1 MNVKYEYIHMHIII
15 FLVLNENKVILLW
28 KLDIYE
34 LIITFLTPVR
44 AKSVKKIQPR
54 KEKQLTPFCPSF
66 IKSGDV
72 RSK

>member
-1 MNVKYEYIHMHIII
+1 MEIRYLLYESIR
-15 FLVLNENKVILLW
+15 
-28 KLDIYE
+28 
-34 LIITFLTPVR
+34 TFLTHVR
-44 AKSVKKIQPR
+44 AKSVKKIQQR